1 MTNIS
6 GHQQKIIKII
16 HCKHSI
22 LKYDMREHVK
32 IIENLQLGLAKVTI
46 TLYKFVMTKVNVIS

>member
-1 MTNIS
+1 
-6 GHQQKIIKII
+6 
-16 HCKHSI
+16 
-22 LKYDMREHVK
+22 MREHVN